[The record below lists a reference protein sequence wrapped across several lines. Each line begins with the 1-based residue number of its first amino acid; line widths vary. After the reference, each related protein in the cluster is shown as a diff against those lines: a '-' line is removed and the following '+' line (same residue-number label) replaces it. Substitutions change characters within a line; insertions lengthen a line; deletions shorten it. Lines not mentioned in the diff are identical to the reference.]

1 MKMSGSVTA
10 YPIVTQPKSQEFLT
24 EIFLDHQIVSLSA
37 EFILKMIGPDEFT
50 LVVQDHWPGVGDL
63 PSFRGDE
70 VEVILCR
77 AFGAPLQVI
86 ELGHFQLGGV
96 EVLCWVGTGRASVES
111 TIVCRLKDGFQW
123 NLFFLSQA

>member
-1 MKMSGSVTA
+1 MKVPGSMTA

-37 EFILKMIGPDEFT
+37 EFILEMIGPDEFAP
-50 LVVQDHWPGVGDL
+50 VVQDHWPGVWDF

-77 AFGAPLQVI
+77 AFGTPLQVI
-86 ELGHFQLGGV
+86 ELGDFELGGV
-96 EVLCWVGTGRASVES
+96 ERLRRVGTG
-111 TIVCRLKDGFQW
+111 
-123 NLFFLSQA
+123 